1 MATNAIKTY
10 LDILFIYLPLNEGD
24 IMQYYAIDEI
34 CFKNSIPYSL
44 ILLSGTDKFLY
55 RANARYSICLH
66 FLVCYRSDDIQC
78 FNANFFFKVD
88 CQNK

>member
-1 MATNAIKTY
+1 MSTNAIKTY
-10 LDILFIYLPLNEGD
+10 LDILFIYLFTCKWGD

-34 CFKNSIPYSL
+34 CFKDSIPYSL

-78 FNANFFFKVD
+78 FNANFF
-88 CQNK
+88 